1 MNCFCIIFFVCVCA
15 PVRNVAKMEDAEVKI
30 DDGAD
35 DSVVPDTIYQ

>member
-1 MNCFCIIFFVCVCA
+1 MNCFCIILCVCVCP

-35 DSVVPDTIYQ
+35 DIVVPDTIYQ